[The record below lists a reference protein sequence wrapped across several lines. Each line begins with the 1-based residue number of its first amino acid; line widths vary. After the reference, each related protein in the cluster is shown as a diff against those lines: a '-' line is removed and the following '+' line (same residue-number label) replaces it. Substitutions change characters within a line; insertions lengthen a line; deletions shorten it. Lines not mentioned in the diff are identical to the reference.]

1 CDYMK
6 CEYTCDSSVLPED
19 DTTYNLYY
27 NQEDIS
33 KLVLN
38 IQETCPKSTIDI
50 SSVSPLTVIG
60 AITNVYKVI
69 GRYGNTG
76 YLHVH
81 DSTIYASPSISGSE
95 DIDDSYYFIN
105 PVLHSENMFQTVS
118 EKYTYTKRIPLLI
131 DDFCNTLSTDILKEF
146 PTKVSE
152 SFIEYSF
159 LYNNRPDVKDTV
171 QTYYKKYITH
181 DNDVIVSTLPF
192 SETGKMRCL
201 ENNSWEDCPT
211 SIVTNVQ
218 SSNKNIEVRAKEYGF
233 FGVVD

>member
-1 CDYMK
+1 
-6 CEYTCDSSVLPED
+6 
-19 DTTYNLYY
+19 
-27 NQEDIS
+27 
-33 KLVLN
+33 
-38 IQETCPKSTIDI
+38 
-50 SSVSPLTVIG
+50 
-60 AITNVYKVI
+60 
-69 GRYGNTG
+69 TG

-159 LYNNRPDVKDTV
+159 LYNNRSDVKDTV

-181 DNDVIVSTLPF
+181 VNDVIVSAVSF
-192 SETGKMRCL
+192 VETGKMRCL
-201 ENNSWEDCPT
+201 ENNSWVDCPT
-211 SIVTNVQ
+211 SIVTKVQ
-218 SSNKNIEVRAKEYGF
+218 SSKKNIEVRAIEYVF
-233 FGVVD
+233 FGVVDKSKFIIKELSENV